1 MQDEHA
7 KKALATLTKAKDTY
21 MGACGRSAEREPSTW
36 RRISIAV
43 DSGACD
49 NVISPDD
56 VPEQTIVESEG
67 SRKGDFFSQQ
77 LVSLFQILVIFDCQ

>member
-1 MQDEHA
+1 MMSNESLLKKMIKKGRTESEQGSA
-7 KKALATLTKAKDTY
+7 KKSVAMLTKTKDVY
-21 MGACGRSAEREPSTW
+21 MGACGKNVEKDASTW

-56 VPEQTIVESEG
+56 VPEQTV
-67 SRKGDFFSQQ
+67 F
-77 LVSLFQILVIFDCQ
+77 